1 MSASRVTVVAAVV
14 MLKVLV
20 RARVVV
26 IVAVLQ
32 PVVFTA
38 IVGLLLRA
46 GGRGDPTLGAAL
58 GATVMGMWSSVLF
71 FAGGMLTRERRQR
84 TLEMV
89 VAAPAPLL
97 LTVLGA
103 SLSTALMGL
112 YALVASVAVVTLG
125 FGVPLDIAEPG
136 AFAFASLAAIA
147 GTGLFGVLLAAL
159 FVLFRQAGIFQN
171 MLEYPVW
178 IASGVMVPL
187 ALLPAPVQ
195 AIGRLLPP
203 TWGQEALRRAASG
216 AGGAWSAALAC
227 AGLGIGCFVLGGVLL
242 MLAEQR
248 ARVRATLPLS

>member
-1 MSASRVTVVAAVV
+1 MSASRIIVAAAIV
-14 MLKVLV
+14 MMKALF
-20 RARVVV
+20 RARVVI
-26 IVAVLQ
+26 IVAVMQ

-38 IVGLLLRA
+38 IVSLLLRM
-46 GGRGDPTLGAAL
+46 GHREPTLGQAVGTA
-58 GATVMGMWSSVLF
+58 VMGMWSSVLF

-84 TLEMV
+84 TLEML

-103 SLSTALMGL
+103 SLATALIGL
-112 YALVASVAVVTLG
+112 YALVTSVAVAVLW
-125 FGVPLDIAEPG
+125 FGVPLEIAHPA
-136 AFAFASLAAIA
+136 AFGVASLSAIA
-147 GTGLFGVLLAAL
+147 GLGLFGVLLAAL

-187 ALLPAPVQ
+187 AQLPGPVR

-203 TWGQEALRRAASG
+203 TWGQEALRRAATGSG
-216 AGGAWSAALAC
+216 DAWSASLAC
-227 AGLGIGCFVLGGVLL
+227 AGLGLVYLVLGGALL
-242 MLAEQR
+242 VLAEHR